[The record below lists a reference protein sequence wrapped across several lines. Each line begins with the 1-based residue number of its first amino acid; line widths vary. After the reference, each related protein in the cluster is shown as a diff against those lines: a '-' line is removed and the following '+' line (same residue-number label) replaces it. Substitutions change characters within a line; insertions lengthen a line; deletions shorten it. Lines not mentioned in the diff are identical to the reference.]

1 MVERRLKIAVMAMM
15 LLAGLYAFDLYYGA
29 AGITGYT
36 INSAANIYD
45 CSESDDNIATIAGIT
60 TSDLYESG
68 YAEDTCVGDTL
79 LEYFCTD
86 KGPDVRIV
94 NCPTGCFAGACQ

>member
-1 MVERRLKIAVMAMM
+1 MAMM

-45 CSESDDNIATIAGIT
+45 CSESDDNRVTVAGIT

-68 YAEDTCVGDTL
+68 YAL

-94 NCPTGCFAGACQ
+94 DCPTGCFAGACQ